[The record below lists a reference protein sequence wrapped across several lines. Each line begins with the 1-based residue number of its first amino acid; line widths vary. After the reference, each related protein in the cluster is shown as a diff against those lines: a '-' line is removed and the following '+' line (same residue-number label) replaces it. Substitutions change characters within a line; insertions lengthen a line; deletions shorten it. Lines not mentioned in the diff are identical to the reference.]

1 MMLGP
6 VEKINL
12 TDTIIRQLINYI
24 QSDLEIGDRLP
35 SERTLIELLSVGR
48 TSLRESMR
56 GLEMLGYVETRAGEG
71 TFVIQKEAD
80 FLRKP
85 IELGLLSNK
94 RTVIEIYE
102 ARKVIE
108 LGMVPFVISNIT
120 DDDLSQCRGFLE
132 KMKEAGIGNYSE
144 FLANDHEL
152 HKVIVLSTKNS
163 IIEEVLKLTQRLL
176 EEERKNFTPEESDI
190 KDSVRV
196 HQKILD
202 AYEKRDEQAAM
213 KAVSEHMDLTK
224 IFLKL

>member
-1 MMLGP
+1 
-6 VEKINL
+6 
-12 TDTIIRQLINYI
+12 
-24 QSDLEIGDRLP
+24 
-35 SERTLIELLSVGR
+35 
-48 TSLRESMR
+48 
-56 GLEMLGYVETRAGEG
+56 
-71 TFVIQKEAD
+71 
-80 FLRKP
+80 
-85 IELGLLSNK
+85 
-94 RTVIEIYE
+94 
-102 ARKVIE
+102 
-108 LGMVPFVISNIT
+108 
-120 DDDLSQCRGFLE
+120 
-132 KMKEAGIGNYSE
+132 MKEAGIGNYSE